1 MQELGRDRGRA
12 SSQEKGGGIVVT
24 LEEAMEAAQAS
35 MQRIVDDVAAQ
46 AERANEYKLQM
57 WMIGDF
63 YEVVAAEKVKN
74 LEALHN
80 A

>member
-1 MQELGRDRGRA
+1 M
-12 SSQEKGGGIVVT
+12 VT

-35 MQRIVDDVAAQ
+35 TLRIVDDVAAQ

-57 WMIGDF
+57 FLIGDF
-63 YEVVAAEKVKN
+63 YERVAAEKVAN
-74 LEALHN
+74 LQALHN